1 MSRRGTVVRASP
13 ATFAGLEKA
22 ARRQNAKGVYIERGV
37 HTKAAQIQT
46 WLDGQEEEDLMF
58 GEFASAQLLVAP
70 PPCEDSDCDEDHG
83 ALATDED
90 VEAALDQLVGELP
103 ASFRA
108 AVRED
113 AAALVRL
120 SRRLSPAT
128 PWITLRL
135 EILHQEACWR
145 WHQDGYCGRT
155 LVCYVGPGTLAA
167 DDVQVDWDAFEASMG
182 EEDNEHVVE
191 ACHEVPTNA
200 VLLMKGDAWPG
211 IKGSGLTHK
220 SPRGQPPLP
229 KRVLLKCDLTDFRP
243 MLAYED
249 DPLLDGEEEEDH
261 RSRDRSRS
269 RSRSRSPPPP
279 PTPRRKGLARRGR
292 SHSSSS

>member
-1 MSRRGTVVRASP
+1 MSRRGIVVRASP

-22 ARRQNAKGVYIERGV
+22 ARRQNAKGVYVERGP
-37 HTKAAQIQT
+37 HSKAAQIQT
-46 WLDGQEEEDLMF
+46 WLNGQEEEDLMF
-58 GEFASAQLLVAP
+58 GEFASAQLLVAA
-70 PPCEDSDCDEDHG
+70 PPCEDSDCDDDHE
-83 ALATDED
+83 LATDED

-103 ASFRA
+103 ASFRSH
-108 AVRED
+108 VRDD

-167 DDVQVDWDAFEASMG
+167 DDAQVDWEAFEASMG
-182 EEDNEHVVE
+182 EDDNEHVVS
-191 ACHEVPTNA
+191 ACHEIPTNA

-211 IKGSGLTHK
+211 IKGPGLTHK
-220 SPRGQPPLP
+220 SPRGQQPLP

-249 DPLLDGEEEEDH
+249 DPLLAGGGDDEDH
-261 RSRDRSRS
+261 RTRS

-279 PTPRRKGLARRGR
+279 PTPRRRGLARRGR
-292 SHSSSS
+292 SPSSSSS